1 MLSHWIA
8 QGENDRQDFKYK
20 VMDAAK
26 LAKSVSAFA
35 NTRGGR
41 LLIGVRDDGHI
52 TGVTSEEE
60 IFMMRMAAEKYC
72 QPAVEPLF
80 QNINV
85 AGKTVV
91 VCEIPQALE
100 KPVCAMDDIIIDHQT
115 AQIKPKGRPTAY
127 IRINDENIVAS
138 PVFLQLWK
146 DQIREEGTLVH
157 FSQDEKA
164 VIEVISTEGD
174 TLNGIVRKAAISRKK
189 VIRIIANLIR
199 FNLVSWNYTDKQF
212 LFYVKP

>member
-72 QPAVEPLF
+72 QPAVKPLF

-85 AGKTVV
+85 SGKTVV
-91 VCEIPQALE
+91 VCEIPQASE
-100 KPVCAMDDIIIDHQT
+100 KPVCAIDDIIIDHQT
-115 AQIKPKGRPTAY
+115 AQVKAKGRPTAY

-138 PVFLQLWK
+138 PVFIQLWK
-146 DQIREEGTLVH
+146 DQTKEEGTFVH

-174 TLNGIVRKAAISRKK
+174 TLNLSVRLPSAERK
-189 VIRIIANLIR
+189 
-199 FNLVSWNYTDKQF
+199 
-212 LFYVKP
+212 

>member
-8 QGENDRQDFKYK
+8 QGENDRQDFKFK

-52 TGVTSEEE
+52 SGVTSEEE

-85 AGKTVV
+85 SGKTVV
-91 VCEIPQALE
+91 VCEIPQASE
-100 KPVCAMDDIIIDHQT
+100 KPVCAIDDIIIDHQT